1 MQIQDDTSGDPTL
14 RRKRLRYR
22 AWHRGTREMDLLL
35 GPFADAYLPAMEAA
49 EMDRL
54 ERLMSEEDSD
64 LLQWVIGQRKPP
76 ISVDSGLLDQLIA
89 YRKTRGIQP

>member
-1 MQIQDDTSGDPTL
+1 MQIQHDTGGDLTL

-35 GPFADAYLPAMEAA
+35 GPFADAYLPTMEAA

-89 YRKTRGIQP
+89 FRKTRGIQP